1 MEIQKRQPIGVELV
15 KRGIVKEID
24 IQRAL
29 DFQKTSPQKKI
40 GDILYEM
47 GVSDP
52 RTLIEAIGNI
62 IGIKGMIIDTKT
74 LNLRL
79 VDYIGVEN
87 AKKLKVLPIEI
98 VNGTKMKIC
107 FSNTTDRKGI
117 EQIRMLLLKGL

>member
-1 MEIQKRQPIGVELV
+1 MDLKKRQPIGVELV

-47 GVSDP
+47 GVADP
-52 RTLIEAIGNI
+52 KTLIEAIGSI

-107 FSNTTDRKGI
+107 FSNTTDSNVI
-117 EQIRMLLLKGL
+117 T